1 MLFRSTIHSVA
12 ALQVLPRG
20 ELVEARLPSLGDPS
34 DRDGAC
40 SERTFHP
47 VAALE
52 PEPPGQNASDQHE
65 GEGQEQYDA
74 ESERGQEPGQQEP
87 DPRER
92 EDATTE
98 LLAID

>member
-1 MLFRSTIHSVA
+1 M
-12 ALQVLPRG
+12 LPRG
-20 ELVEARLPSLGDPS
+20 ELVEARLSSLGDPL
-34 DRDGAC
+34 DRGGAC
-40 SERTFHP
+40 SKRTFHP

-52 PEPPGQNASDQHE
+52 PEPAGQDATDQHE
-65 GEGQEQYDA
+65 REGQEQYDA
-74 ESERGQEPGQQEP
+74 ESERRQEPGQQEP